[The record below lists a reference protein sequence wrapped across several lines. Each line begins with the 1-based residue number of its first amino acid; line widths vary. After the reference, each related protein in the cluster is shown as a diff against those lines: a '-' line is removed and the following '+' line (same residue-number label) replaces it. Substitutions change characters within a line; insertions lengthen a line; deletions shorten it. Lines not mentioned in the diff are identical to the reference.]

1 MLQGRRWSKLQSRL
15 YDVVAPETE
24 FQIHCRVYRMQS
36 QSGSTGLPRYWITVG
51 EEIVWDYPRQF
62 MELPTGGR
70 EPGHHYPYNTDVNAI
85 SNLIE
90 EYLNTPREDL
100 LTRRFDDDHWGLINI
115 LRAADRR
122 FGTRQ
127 LPDLKRKT
135 GNPAARKVLAKRFA
149 AKVRL

>member
-1 MLQGRRWSKLQSRL
+1 MQSRL

-51 EEIVWDYPRQF
+51 EEIVWDYPKQF
-62 MELPTGGR
+62 IELPADGR
-70 EPGHHYPYNTDVNAI
+70 EPSHHYPYNTDVNAI

-100 LTRRFDDDHWGLINI
+100 PTRRFDNDHWGLINI

-127 LPDLKRKT
+127 LPDLKRKI

-149 AKVRL
+149 AKKTGE